1 MAALG
6 LLFDMRSRGLG
17 LHADVVDPE
26 RVIVMLKE
34 LVAAETLYAWS
45 LGWTKL
51 SVLLMYY
58 RVFRVRHFKVT
69 AYAIGIL
76 VMSWV
81 VCVTFLF
88 IFTCAPVEKLW
99 YPDVPGR
106 CISQTGTWIA
116 NGVSTI
122 ITDLM
127 ILVLPAPHI
136 WRLQARTA
144 IKIGVC
150 VSFGL
155 GGLYAA
161 LPAGNTN
168 KLG

>member
-1 MAALG
+1 MG
-6 LLFDMRSRGLG
+6 LLFDMRSCGLG

-81 VCVTFLF
+81 ACVTFLF

-127 ILVLPAPHI
+127 ILLLPAPHI
-136 WRLQARTA
+136 WRLQARKA

-155 GGLYAA
+155 GGLYGA